1 MQMEKLKT
9 YWKEIVIVVLILIG
23 IFYFIFNKKEETP
36 KTEAEIANEK
46 VIETVRKLA
55 EAQEEYNN
63 ILNEKKA
70 KLEAEA
76 AEIQKM
82 EEAISVKIQ
91 ESKTTTAKLTNTKDA
106 LKAKYKVGSPYD
118 SSKLDKLL
126 FDFTNKT
133 KNKTN

>member
-1 MQMEKLKT
+1 MEKLKS
-9 YWKEIVIVVLILIG
+9 YWREIAIIVLVLVGVL
-23 IFYFIFNKKEETP
+23 YFIFNKKEEIA
-36 KTEAEIANEK
+36 KTEAEIENEK
-46 VIETVRKLA
+46 VIETVKKLA

-91 ESKTTTAKLTNTKDA
+91 ESKTTTAKLTNTKDE

>member
-1 MQMEKLKT
+1 MEKLKS
-9 YWKEIVIVVLILIG
+9 YWREIAIIVLVLIGTL
-23 IFYFIFNKKEETP
+23 YFVFNKKEDIP

-46 VIETVRKLA
+46 VIETVKKLA
-55 EAQEEYNN
+55 EAQEEYNT

-82 EEAISVKIQ
+82 EEAFNVKV
-91 ESKTTTAKLTNTKDA
+91 EETKSTTAKLITTKNA
-106 LKAKYKVGSPYD
+106 LKAKYKVNSPYD

-126 FDFTNKT
+126 FEFSNKK
-133 KNKTN
+133 KNN

>member
-1 MQMEKLKT
+1 MEKLKS
-9 YWKEIVIVVLILIG
+9 YWREIAIVALVLVGVL
-23 IFYFIFNKKEETP
+23 YFIFNKKENIP

-46 VIETVRKLA
+46 VIETVRKLS
-55 EAQEEYNN
+55 EAQEEYNT

-82 EEAISVKIQ
+82 EEAFNVKV
-91 ESKTTTAKLTNTKDA
+91 EETKSTTEKLTTTKNA
-106 LKAKYKVGSPYD
+106 LKAKYKVNSPYD

-126 FDFTNKT
+126 FEFSNKK
-133 KNKTN
+133 KNN

>member
-1 MQMEKLKT
+1 MEKLKT

>member
-1 MQMEKLKT
+1 MEKLKS
-9 YWKEIVIVVLILIG
+9 YWREIAIIVLVLVGVL
-23 IFYFIFNKKEETP
+23 YFIFNKKEEIA
-36 KTEAEIANEK
+36 KTEAEIENEK
-46 VIETVRKLA
+46 VIETVKKLA

-91 ESKTTTAKLTNTKDA
+91 ESKTATAKLTNTKDA

>member
-1 MQMEKLKT
+1 MEKLKS
-9 YWKEIVIVVLILIG
+9 YWREIAIIVLVLIGTL
-23 IFYFIFNKKEETP
+23 YFVFNKKEDIP

-46 VIETVRKLA
+46 VIETVKKLS
-55 EAQEEYNN
+55 EAQEEYNT

-82 EEAISVKIQ
+82 EEAFNVKV
-91 ESKTTTAKLTNTKDA
+91 EETKSTTEKLTTTKNA
-106 LKAKYKVGSPYD
+106 LKAKYKVNSPYD

-126 FDFTNKT
+126 FEFSNKK
-133 KNKTN
+133 KNN

>member
-1 MQMEKLKT
+1 MEKLKI
-9 YWKEIVIVVLILIG
+9 YWREIAIAVLVLIG
-23 IFYFIFNKKEETP
+23 ILYFVFNKKEETP

-46 VIETVRKLA
+46 VIETVKKLS
-55 EAQEEYNN
+55 EAQEEYNA

-82 EEAISVKIQ
+82 EEAFNVKV
-91 ESKTTTAKLTNTKDA
+91 EETKSTTEKLTTTKNA
-106 LKAKYKVGSPYD
+106 LKAKYKVNSPYD

-126 FDFTNKT
+126 FEFSNKK
-133 KNKTN
+133 KNN

>member
-1 MQMEKLKT
+1 MEKLKS
-9 YWKEIVIVVLILIG
+9 YWREIAIIVLVLIGTL
-23 IFYFIFNKKEETP
+23 YFVFNKKEDIP

-46 VIETVRKLA
+46 VIETVKKLA
-55 EAQEEYNN
+55 EAQEEYNT

-82 EEAISVKIQ
+82 EDAFNVKV
-91 ESKTTTAKLTNTKDA
+91 EETKSTTEKLTTTKNA
-106 LKAKYKVGSPYD
+106 LKAKYKVNSPYD

-126 FDFTNKT
+126 FEFSNKK
-133 KNKTN
+133 KNN

>member
-1 MQMEKLKT
+1 MEKLKI
-9 YWKEIVIVVLILIG
+9 YWREIAIAVLVLIG
-23 IFYFIFNKKEETP
+23 ILYFVFNKKEETP

>member
-1 MQMEKLKT
+1 MEKLKT

-106 LKAKYKVGSPYD
+106 LKAKYRVGSPYD

>member
-1 MQMEKLKT
+1 MEKLKI
-9 YWKEIVIVVLILIG
+9 YWREIAIAVLVLIG
-23 IFYFIFNKKEETP
+23 ILYFVFNKKEEVP

-46 VIETVRKLA
+46 VIETVKKLA

-106 LKAKYKVGSPYD
+106 LKAKYKVNSPYD

-126 FDFTNKT
+126 FVFSNKK
-133 KNKTN
+133 KNN

>member
-1 MQMEKLKT
+1 MEKLKS
-9 YWKEIVIVVLILIG
+9 YWREIAIIVLVLIGTL
-23 IFYFIFNKKEETP
+23 YFVFNKKEDIP

-46 VIETVRKLA
+46 VIETVKKLA
-55 EAQEEYNN
+55 EAQEEYNT

>member
-1 MQMEKLKT
+1 MEKLKS
-9 YWKEIVIVVLILIG
+9 YWREIAIIVLVLIGTL
-23 IFYFIFNKKEETP
+23 YFVFNKKEDIP

-46 VIETVRKLA
+46 VIETVKKLA
-55 EAQEEYNN
+55 EAQEEYNT

-82 EEAISVKIQ
+82 EEAFNVKV
-91 ESKTTTAKLTNTKDA
+91 EETKSTTEKLTTTKNA
-106 LKAKYKVGSPYD
+106 LKAKYKVNSPYD

-126 FDFTNKT
+126 FEFSNKK
-133 KNKTN
+133 KNN

>member
-1 MQMEKLKT
+1 MEKLKS
-9 YWKEIVIVVLILIG
+9 YWREIAIIVLVLVGVL
-23 IFYFIFNKKEETP
+23 YFIFNKKEEIA
-36 KTEAEIANEK
+36 KTEAEIENEK

-106 LKAKYKVGSPYD
+106 LKAKYKVNSPYD

-126 FDFTNKT
+126 FEFSNKK
-133 KNKTN
+133 KNN

>member
-1 MQMEKLKT
+1 MEKLKS
-9 YWKEIVIVVLILIG
+9 YWREIAIAVLVLIG
-23 IFYFIFNKKEETP
+23 ILYFVFNKKEEVP

-46 VIETVRKLA
+46 VIETVKKLS
-55 EAQEEYNN
+55 EAQEEYNT

-82 EEAISVKIQ
+82 EEAFNVKV
-91 ESKTTTAKLTNTKDA
+91 EETKSTTEKLTTTKNA
-106 LKAKYKVGSPYD
+106 LKAKYKVNSPYD

-126 FDFTNKT
+126 FEFSNKK
-133 KNKTN
+133 KNN

>member
-1 MQMEKLKT
+1 MEKLKS
-9 YWKEIVIVVLILIG
+9 YWREIAIIVLVLIGTL
-23 IFYFIFNKKEETP
+23 YFVFNKKKDIS

-46 VIETVRKLA
+46 VIETVRKLS
-55 EAQEEYNN
+55 EAQEEYNT

-82 EEAISVKIQ
+82 EEAVSIKI
-91 ESKTTTAKLTNTKDA
+91 EDSKTTTAKLTSTKDA

-126 FDFTNKT
+126 FEFSNKK
-133 KNKTN
+133 KNN

>member
-1 MQMEKLKT
+1 MEKLKS
-9 YWKEIVIVVLILIG
+9 YWREIAIIVLVLVGVL
-23 IFYFIFNKKEETP
+23 YFIFNKKEEIA
-36 KTEAEIANEK
+36 KTEAEIENEK

-106 LKAKYKVGSPYD
+106 LKAKYRVGSPYD
-118 SSKLDKLL
+118 NSKLDKLL

>member
-1 MQMEKLKT
+1 MEKLKS
-9 YWKEIVIVVLILIG
+9 YWREIAIAVLVLIG
-23 IFYFIFNKKEETP
+23 ILYFVFNKKEEVP

-46 VIETVRKLA
+46 VIETVKKLS
-55 EAQEEYNN
+55 EAQEEYNA

-82 EEAISVKIQ
+82 EEAFNVKV
-91 ESKTTTAKLTNTKDA
+91 EETKSTTEKLTTTKNA
-106 LKAKYKVGSPYD
+106 LKAKYKVNSPYD

-126 FDFTNKT
+126 FEFSNKK
-133 KNKTN
+133 KNN

>member
-1 MQMEKLKT
+1 MEKLKI
-9 YWKEIVIVVLILIG
+9 YWREIAIAVLVLIG
-23 IFYFIFNKKEETP
+23 ILYFVFNKKEEVP

-46 VIETVRKLA
+46 VIETVKKLA

-82 EEAISVKIQ
+82 EEAFNVKV
-91 ESKTTTAKLTNTKDA
+91 EETKSTTEKLTTTKNA
-106 LKAKYKVGSPYD
+106 LKAKYKVNSPYD

-126 FDFTNKT
+126 FEFSNKK
-133 KNKTN
+133 KNN

>member
-1 MQMEKLKT
+1 MEKLKS
-9 YWKEIVIVVLILIG
+9 YWREIAIIVLVLVGVL
-23 IFYFIFNKKEETP
+23 YFIFNKKEEIA
-36 KTEAEIANEK
+36 KTEAEIENEK
-46 VIETVRKLA
+46 VIETVKKLA

-106 LKAKYKVGSPYD
+106 RKAKYKVGSPYD

>member
-1 MQMEKLKT
+1 MEKLKS
-9 YWKEIVIVVLILIG
+9 YWREIAIIVLVLVGVL
-23 IFYFIFNKKEETP
+23 YFIFNKKEEIA
-36 KTEAEIANEK
+36 KTEAEIENEK
-46 VIETVRKLA
+46 VIETVKKLA

>member
-1 MQMEKLKT
+1 MEKLKT

-46 VIETVRKLA
+46 VIETVRKLS
-55 EAQEEYNN
+55 EAQEEYNT

-126 FDFTNKT
+126 FEFSNKK
-133 KNKTN
+133 KNN

>member
-1 MQMEKLKT
+1 MEKLKI
-9 YWKEIVIVVLILIG
+9 YWREIAIAVLVLIG
-23 IFYFIFNKKEETP
+23 ILYFVFNKKEEVP

-46 VIETVRKLA
+46 VIETVKKLA